1 MTDNMKRL
9 IDQITTAVNS
19 ECGDDLPTLEYIN
32 RKAEQ
37 YRTIFASLY
46 PISDGEFE
54 RVKKELATNILHKI
68 GFATTLR
75 GYDAEH
81 KSWYFIQENDG
92 YYWNRYKTYLLNVK
106 HWGIDVVNRL
116 NQTTDEIMDDLGDPK
131 DCSRPFQR
139 RGLLLG
145 DVQSGKTATYTA
157 ICNKAADAGYR
168 VVIVL
173 AGMMENL
180 RFQTQERLDAE
191 FVGKESKY
199 TLDKKAEQ
207 EIRNK
212 PVGVGKIPPIV
223 TEKSIACFT
232 SVATDFNKAILRAF
246 NLDLRNLSG
255 TALFVVK
262 KNKSI
267 LNNLYKWLREN
278 NSSHETGL
286 IDLPLL
292 LIDDEADNASVNTNS
307 EEKDPTAINMAIRN
321 ILNCFRQASYLGITA
336 TPFANIFIDPDKDD
350 ATRDL
355 FPKDFLTVLPTPE
368 LYIGADK
375 IFGNGDAD
383 EWDKEVH
390 PTRTGG
396 IYGNSIIPIK
406 NDEQEAYYVFKHK
419 KELAE
424 ELADLP
430 SSMREAI
437 RYFFLAC
444 AISDIRQDNTEH
456 RSMLVNVSR
465 YTMVQNVTADLI
477 EQYVNSIKSDLENYS
492 GLPIEKSMEIKN
504 IFALSETWNNFCLEQ
519 IANIQW
525 ADFLRVYLLKSAR
538 RIEVRTVN
546 QQHGASSLNYF
557 DYKEIGMRVIAVG
570 GNSLSRGLTL
580 EGLCVS
586 YFYRNTMMY
595 DTLLQMGRWFGYR
608 PNYDDLFKI
617 WMAEDAVDWYGY
629 ITDAVN
635 ELKDELQKMKR
646 QNQTP
651 EQFGLKVRQAPGS
664 LLITA
669 RNKMRTA
676 TYVKRP
682 ITVSGRM
689 IETPRLKGDA
699 ITIEENANLCKSFIQ
714 SISAEINYMY
724 DDAGEHNERRVFDVA
739 QNAISEIVALIKKL
753 YNNLQ
758 ISNFFITADH
768 GFLYRRNTLL
778 ESQKYSNIV
787 SKKPIE
793 ASKRYVI
800 TDDELIQV
808 PYTSEFDLLGQ
819 DEHKV
824 IVPFGYDIFK
834 TQGAG
839 VQYVHGGASLQE
851 TIVPIVHISELNAK
865 KGEKLSRPV
874 GVRLKS
880 IVRKITNRS
889 FALDFEQYEK
899 VEDKVQPIT
908 CVTYFVDEE
917 GNKVSGEYHF
927 TANSSCDDISQRV
940 TRIRFTLKN
949 IEFDRAKRYFLML
962 CDEENLGE
970 YIEKEQFT
978 IDILG
983 FKIF

>member
-557 DYKEIGMRVIAVG
+557 DYKGIGMRVIAVG

-714 SISAEINYMY
+714 SISAEINYKY
-724 DDAGEHNERRVFDVA
+724 DGFTKAFIWKKVPKKAVIELVKNYQTHPWNLNFQPTALADYIATDDGSLDYWDVA
-739 QNAISEIVALIKKL
+739 I
-753 YNNLQ
+753 
-758 ISNFFITADH
+758 
-768 GFLYRRNTLL
+768 
-778 ESQKYSNIV
+778 
-787 SKKPIE
+787 P
-793 ASKRYVI
+793 
-800 TDDELIQV
+800 
-808 PYTSEFDLLGQ
+808 Q
-819 DEHKV
+819 D
-824 IVPFGYDIFK
+824 
-834 TQGAG
+834 
-839 VQYVHGGASLQE
+839 
-851 TIVPIVHISELNAK
+851 
-865 KGEKLSRPV
+865 
-874 GVRLKS
+874 
-880 IVRKITNRS
+880 
-889 FALDFEQYEK
+889 
-899 VEDKVQPIT
+899 
-908 CVTYFVDEE
+908 
-917 GNKVSGEYHF
+917 
-927 TANSSCDDISQRV
+927 DDISNTVVLSLSNGEISVHPKGRPLEWDPTTKNMLKV
-940 TRIRFTLKN
+940 YGRHVRIGAGGCTKIGLEPEKIKELRRNGISKDSTYLN
-949 IEFDRAKRYFLML
+949 TKRDPLLLLHVITNTSQNKKPGDPSLVFA
-962 CDEENLGE
+962 LG
-970 YIEKEQFT
+970 
-978 IDILG
+978 LG
-983 FKIF
+983 FPFEGKERTANYMVNIRELSNWVDVEDEDDEDDVND